1 MIEKIE
7 ELYIEK
13 MSILE
18 KHRGKISITLL
29 TLGLSIG
36 IVSIL
41 KWSSVL
47 WFLITVLI
55 VGIAICIGIRIYD
68 FIKTIIERP
77 KVKLIYTLREYEKSK
92 FIEIKGAIKK
102 ILKKEKSYNLQ
113 TIQTLI
119 DKYSIKYENKKDTSI
134 ENYKWLVTIV
144 VSLIALTTQKQVEM
158 ATIII
163 LFVCILV
170 VLKKVF
176 DIAFDYLL
184 TNKINYNLIYDIL
197 VEIKLDIINKKE
209 NEKIVRNNQE
219 KKFVASNSYKK
230 YDGSKRKQHRHSS
243 HN

>member
-7 ELYIEK
+7 QAYIEK

-18 KHRGKISITLL
+18 KHRGKISIVLL

-41 KWSSVL
+41 KWISVL
-47 WFLITVLI
+47 WFLITVLVI
-55 VGIAICIGIRIYD
+55 GIAICIGIRIYD
-68 FIKTIIERP
+68 FIETINKKP
-77 KVKLIYTLREYEKSK
+77 KVKLVYTLREYEKSK
-92 FIEIKGAIKK
+92 FIEIKGTIQKT
-102 ILKKEKSYNLQ
+102 LKKDKSYNLQ

-119 DKYSIKYENKKDTSI
+119 DKYSIKCENKKDTTI
-134 ENYKWLVTIV
+134 ENYKWLVSIV
-144 VSLIALTTQKQVEM
+144 ISLIALTTQKQVEM
-158 ATIII
+158 ATVII
-163 LFVCILV
+163 LFICILV
-170 VLKKVF
+170 GLKKVF

-209 NEKIVRNNQE
+209 N
-219 KKFVASNSYKK
+219 KK
-230 YDGSKRKQHRHSS
+230 YDGSKRKQHRHSN